1 MTKTIC
7 ILSFKKSII
16 LENGKKVSM
25 FKTKTSTPIQA
36 ISYIPIKLS
45 KENSVIW
52 YDATEYQ
59 LPAKNK
65 ISKARHCFI
74 WNNQYFE
81 LDVFKDNLSGL
92 ILLEIELLKKDQKI
106 DLPSFINIDK
116 EVTSDDRYSNF
127 CLAKKH
133 NE

>member
-65 ISKARHCFI
+65 ILAIKFI
-74 WNNQYFE
+74 EEFRNNMISVECY
-81 LDVFKDNLSGL
+81 DD
-92 ILLEIELLKKDQKI
+92 I
-106 DLPSFINIDK
+106 D
-116 EVTSDDRYSNF
+116 
-127 CLAKKH
+127 
-133 NE
+133 